1 MELLGRITRIRNFID
16 RVAMKYIINPLD
28 EQETGDMIRFRLRSA
43 GLAHGK
49 ECFAPEAV
57 RAIYHFTQGYPRKI
71 ALLCHNALEALVMH
85 DGHVVDESLIEEL
98 IHDES
103 RWVHEAA
110 PA

>member
-1 MELLGRITRIRNFID
+1 MD

-28 EQETGDMIRFRLRSA
+28 EEETGQMMQFRLQSA
-43 GLAHGK
+43 GLEDGQAL
-49 ECFAPEAV
+49 FTPEAIH
-57 RAIYHFTQGYPRKI
+57 AIYQFTQGYPRKI
-71 ALLCHNALEALVMH
+71 TLVCHNALEALVMH
-85 DGHVVDESLIEEL
+85 ERTTVTASMIEEL